1 MNTDNS
7 KNSPSQMKNQE
18 DKRSVVLHFKVTPS
32 EATNIRLSVHKSG
45 TTISSYLRSRA
56 LDYEPPARLS
66 VEEKGLIVKLSQC
79 RADIA
84 NFINAINGL
93 NSEEK
98 RRLFHNRDL
107 MYRWYNEVKQIAD
120 AVSEFI
126 REIRNMR
133 PKKSRTTNQEEK
145 EVEL

>member
-1 MNTDNS
+1 MRTDNKKKS
-7 KNSPSQMKNQE
+7 STQKKEQE
-18 DKRSVVLHFKVTPS
+18 DKRSVVLHFKATPS
-32 EATNIRLSVHKSG
+32 ETTAIRVSADKCG
-45 TTISSYLRSRA
+45 MTISSYLRSRA

-66 VEEKGLIVKLSQC
+66 VEEKSLIVKLAQC

-107 MYRWYNEVKQIAD
+107 MYRWHSEVKPITD

-133 PKKSRTTNQEEK
+133 PKKSRTTNQ
-145 EVEL
+145 

>member
-1 MNTDNS
+1 MNTDNK
-7 KNSPSQMKNQE
+7 KNSPTQKKELE
-18 DKRSVVLHFKVTPS
+18 DKRSVVLHFKATPS
-32 EATNIRLSVHKSG
+32 EATGIREAADKCG
-45 TTISSYLRSRA
+45 MTISSYLRSRA
-56 LDYEPPARLS
+56 LGYEPPARLS
-66 VEEKGLIVKLSQC
+66 VEEKGLIVKLAQC

-107 MYRWYNEVKQIAD
+107 MYRWYSEVKPIAD

-145 EVEL
+145 EVRL